1 MDLGI
6 TGKGAIV
13 TGGGRG
19 IGAAI
24 ALELGRQGAHVGIVE
39 LGQLEGAREVAAE
52 IEAMGQKAVVFEAD
66 VSDFARAQ
74 EVVAEAREAFG
85 GFHIL
90 VCNAG
95 ITRDAVSWKMTEEAW
110 DTVISVN
117 LKGYFN
123 YCHAAAGV
131 FKAQGG
137 GKIVNIASIN
147 GLRGKFGQTNYAAAK
162 AGGIALAKS
171 LAREL
176 GRSNVNVNVVA
187 PGMVETEMIK
197 TIPEKFLEAG
207 RAETVLGRLA
217 DPQDIADVVV
227 FLCSDRAR
235 HVTGQVLQVDGGQYI

>member
-6 TGKGAIV
+6 QGRGAIV

-39 LGQLEGAREVAAE
+39 YGQEDGAREVVVQIEGFGSKAAL
-52 IEAMGQKAVVFEAD
+52 FEAN
-66 VSDFARAQ
+66 VADFARAQ
-74 EVVAEAREAFG
+74 EVVAEAQEAFG
-85 GFHIL
+85 NVGIL

-110 DTVISVN
+110 DAVIDVN

-123 YCHAAAGV
+123 YCHAVAKV
-131 FKAQGG
+131 FKAQGS

-147 GLRGKFGQTNYAAAK
+147 GIRGKFGQTNYAAAK

-197 TIPEKFLEAG
+197 KIPQKFLDAG
-207 RAETVLGRLA
+207 IAETMLGRLA
-217 DPQDIADVVV
+217 DPQDIADVVA

-235 HVTGQVLQVDGGQYI
+235 HVTGQVVQVDGGQYI